1 MGFLSKLMGQDKKE
15 ADALREKF
23 EKVLI
28 NMDYNHHEA
37 GQKAREIINEA
48 IKAKEES
55 NRKMQPGIGDKI
67 VKGNGFPDAAKIREW
82 LYKES
87 VRDEDIINWWSLPEL
102 EKWTIIKFDE
112 FQLDYARER
121 LLARGTREEKVGESI
136 VKLFPIFDFIEEI
149 SDSTFPDRALPH
161 ELRIRIERWMQQ
173 AKDQGKY
180 EFHRMTRNFS
190 SMNAMIRSEITNGRI

>member
-15 ADALREKF
+15 AEALKAKF

-37 GQKAREIINEA
+37 AEKAREIINEA
-48 IKAKEES
+48 IKAQQES
-55 NRKMQPGIGDKI
+55 TKKLNPGIGDKI
-67 VKGNGFPDAAKIREW
+67 VKGSGFADAAQIREW

-87 VRDEDIINWWSLPEL
+87 VRNEDIVNWWSLPEL

-112 FQLDYARER
+112 FQIEYAREK
-121 LLARGTREEKVGESI
+121 LLQKGTQPERVDESL

-149 SDSTFPDRALPH
+149 ADSTFPNRALPH
-161 ELRIRIERWMQQ
+161 ELRMRVEVWMQK

-180 EFHRMTRNFS
+180 EFHRMTRNFT
-190 SMNAMIRSEITNGRI
+190 SMNALIRSEITNGRI